1 MKKTFKILISLIF
14 IILIVLILILFNK
27 KQNVNRIYPS
37 VVHIECKNDK
47 TLTVGSGIVFESKD
61 NILYLV
67 TNYHIIKGYSKIS
80 VYDED
85 FNKEIAKLIN
95 YDEQNDIAV
104 LAIKNNLNVRK
115 ANFDLNGSISKKEE
129 VYVLTSFR
137 GKDSSY
143 ILKNAIVDKVNYKIS
158 INNQKFNTIRL
169 SYDVEN
175 GDSGSPVINK
185 KGKVI
190 GMIISKDKDIVH
202 YANALPIEFV
212 LEETEKLL
220 NINYEQLNLGAVMT
234 DSTNS
239 KLLRE
244 YDIDSMDK
252 KGVVILNLKEKY
264 PLYEAG
270 LKKGDLLVELD
281 SITITNIDDLK
292 KVLNMHKKND
302 SVILKYYRDNQLMET
317 NIKLNR

>member
-1 MKKTFKILISLIF
+1 MS
-14 IILIVLILILFNK
+14 
-27 KQNVNRIYPS
+27 
-37 VVHIECKNDK
+37 
-47 TLTVGSGIVFESKD
+47 
-61 NILYLV
+61 
-67 TNYHIIKGYSKIS
+67 
-80 VYDED
+80 
-85 FNKEIAKLIN
+85 
-95 YDEQNDIAV
+95 
-104 LAIKNNLNVRK
+104 
-115 ANFDLNGSISKKEE
+115 
-129 VYVLTSFR
+129 
-137 GKDSSY
+137 
-143 ILKNAIVDKVNYKIS
+143 
-158 INNQKFNTIRL
+158 KFNTIKL
-169 SYDVEN
+169 SYNVEN

-190 GMIISKDKDIVH
+190 GMIISKDKDNVH

-239 KLLRE
+239 ELLRE
-244 YDIDSMDK
+244 YNIDSTDK

-264 PLYEAG
+264 PLYKAG
-270 LKKGDLLVELD
+270 LKKGDLLVEFD
-281 SITITNIDDLK
+281 NIAITNIDDLK

>member
-14 IILIVLILILFNK
+14 IILIILVLFLFNK

-47 TLTVGSGIVFESKD
+47 TLTVGSGIVFELKD

-67 TNYHIIKGYSKIS
+67 TNYHIIKGYSKIN

-115 ANFDLNGSISKKEE
+115 ANLDLNGSISKKEK

-143 ILKNAIVDKVNYKIS
+143 ILKNAIVDKLNDKIS

-185 KGKVI
+185 KGRVI
-190 GMIISKDKDIVH
+190 GMIIAKDKDIIH
-202 YANALPIEFV
+202 YANALPIKFV
-212 LEETEKLL
+212 LDKTKKLL
-220 NINYEQLNLGAVMT
+220 NMNYEQLNLGAVMT

-239 KLLRE
+239 ELLRE
-244 YDIDSMDK
+244 YNIDSTDK